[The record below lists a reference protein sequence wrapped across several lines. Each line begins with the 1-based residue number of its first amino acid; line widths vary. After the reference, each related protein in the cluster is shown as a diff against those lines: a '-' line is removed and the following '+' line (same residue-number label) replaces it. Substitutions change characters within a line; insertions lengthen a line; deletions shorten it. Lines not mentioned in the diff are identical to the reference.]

1 MMGHTRLFRPTVRAV
16 LEQDIKKKPGRRN
29 FIRGIVER
37 KEDGVLYAQTTG
49 EQGSG
54 ILRSMSAANGI
65 IVLSEDTEGARAG
78 ERVEVYLIDSEE
90 ALSAEGK
97 D

>member
-1 MMGHTRLFRPTVRAV
+1 MMGHTRLYRPTVRAV
-16 LEQDIKKKPGRRN
+16 LEQDIKKKAGRRN

-37 KEDGVLYAQTTG
+37 KEDGILYAHTTG

-54 ILRSMSAANGI
+54 ILRSMSDANGI
-65 IVLSEDTEGARAG
+65 IVLPEDTEGAKKG

-90 ALSAEGK
+90 ALCSDG

>member
-16 LEQDIKKKPGRRN
+16 LEEDVRKKRGRRN
-29 FIRGIVER
+29 FIRGIVECR
-37 KEDGVLYAQTTG
+37 SDGVLYTHTTG

-65 IVLSEDTEGARAG
+65 IILPEDTDGAKAG
-78 ERVEVYLIDSEE
+78 DKVEVYLIDSEE
-90 ALSAEGK
+90 ALSTDG